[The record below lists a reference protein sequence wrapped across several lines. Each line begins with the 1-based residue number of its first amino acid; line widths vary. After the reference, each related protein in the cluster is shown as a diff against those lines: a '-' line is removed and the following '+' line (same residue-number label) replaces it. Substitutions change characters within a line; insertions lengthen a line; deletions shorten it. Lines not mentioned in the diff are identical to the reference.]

1 MLIGV
6 GVFATRSFE
15 RGDFLLEYFG
25 SLIPKEKGEL
35 VLEKNLQGSFVYF
48 FEHNSKELWWDVL
61 ISFDDL
67 LTEYTK
73 LCHAHFKK
81 FFLEIYLIYS
91 NLMTIL
97 QLNKI
102 KERLSVTLHQLQHKW
117 KVSILRLWVE
127 THSCQLLKTYLIDYL
142 LRFT

>member
-1 MLIGV
+1 MFIGV

-67 LTEYTK
+67 LAEYTK

-81 FFLEIYLIYS
+81 FFLGKISYIFKSYDYSTAEQNKGEIKCD
-91 NLMTIL
+91 TA
-97 QLNKI
+97 
-102 KERLSVTLHQLQHKW
+102 SVT
-117 KVSILRLWVE
+117 
-127 THSCQLLKTYLIDYL
+127 T
-142 LRFT
+142 